1 MSSSTSLLGKWGEEQ
16 AARYLKRKGYRLLAS
31 GYRCR
36 MGEIDLIVR
45 KGDTLAFVEVKLRKN
60 ADFSTPREQVTPA
73 KQRRIRTTAAQFLS
87 CNPALADCAC
97 RFDVAEVY
105 APEGT
110 ETRRPT
116 IQYLENAFW

>member
-1 MSSSTSLLGKWGEEQ
+1 MSSAASLLGKWGEEQ
-16 AARYLKRKGYRLLAS
+16 VARYLSKRGWKLLAA

-60 ADFSTPREQVTPA
+60 TAFSTAREQVTPA
-73 KQRRIRTTAAQFLS
+73 KQNRIRTTAAQFLS
-87 CNPALADCAC
+87 LYPELAECAC

-110 ETRRPT
+110 ETKHTT